1 MDTNAMVGMLEALS
15 DAKGAPGF
23 EEQAVAVAEGYARAL
38 ELGAVRKDTLH
49 NLYIRPQSNTGKR
62 PVVMLDAHTDEVA
75 FMVHS
80 ILANGMIRFVPL
92 GGWVSYAVPA
102 HRVWVRTRT
111 GAYIPGVVA
120 AKPVHYM
127 TEAEKSAPLT
137 MDAMVIDVGATSRE
151 EAVNDYGVRIGEPIV
166 PDVKFEFD
174 ERHGTFLGKAFDCR
188 IGCAAV
194 LATLDALKGEA
205 LDVDV
210 VGALS
215 VQEEVGTRGAK
226 VTVNAVKPDVAIVF
240 EGCPADDSFV
250 AADQIQTGL
259 KRGPML
265 RHIDRSMI
273 THPAFQRFALD
284 LAAQEGIPVQEA
296 VRTGGSTNGASI
308 HLSEQGIPVIVV
320 GLPVRYAHSHYCYSA
335 LSDLENAV
343 RLAKTVLKHLNEG
356 VIRGWEGND

>member
-1 MDTNAMVGMLEALS
+1 MNTEAMIRMLAELS

-23 EEQAVAVAEGYARAL
+23 EEEAVAVAEKYARAL
-38 ELGAVRKDTLH
+38 ELGAVRKDAMH
-49 NLYIRPQSNTGKR
+49 NLYIRPQSNTGRR

-80 ILANGMIRFVPL
+80 ILANGMIRFIPL

-102 HRVWVRTRT
+102 HRVWVRTKA
-111 GAYIPGVVA
+111 GAYVPGVVA

-127 TEAEKSAPLT
+127 TEAEQSAPLT

-151 EAVNDYGVRIGEPIV
+151 EVENDYGIRVGAPIV
-166 PDVKFEFD
+166 PDAKFEYD
-174 ERHGTFLGKAFDCR
+174 EAHGTFLGKAFDCR
-188 IGCAAV
+188 IGCAAL

-215 VQEEVGTRGAK
+215 TQEEVGPRGAK
-226 VTVNAVKPDVAIVF
+226 VTARAVKPDAAIVF

-265 RHIDRSMI
+265 RHIDRAMI

-284 LAAQEGIPVQEA
+284 LAERSGIPVQEA
-296 VRTGGSTNGASI
+296 VRTGGGTNGAPI

-343 RLAKTVLKHLNEG
+343 RLGAAVLKHLNENI
-356 VIRGWEGND
+356 IRGWEGND

>member
-1 MDTNAMVGMLEALS
+1 METNAMVKMLAELS
-15 DAKGAPGF
+15 DAMGAPGF
-23 EEQAVAVAEGYARAL
+23 EEQAVAVAERYAREL
-38 ELGAVRKDTLH
+38 QLGATCKDTLH
-49 NLYIRPQSNTGKR
+49 NLYIRPQDNTGKR

-80 ILANGMIRFVPL
+80 ILANGMIKFVPL

-102 HRVWVRTRT
+102 HRVWVRTKS
-111 GAYIPGVVA
+111 GEYIPGVVA

-127 TEAEKSAPLT
+127 SEAEKNAPLT
-137 MDAMVIDVGATSRE
+137 MDAMVIDVGASSRE

-166 PDVKFEFD
+166 PDVKFHFD
-174 ERHGTFLGKAFDCR
+174 AKHGTFLGKAFDCR

-194 LATLDALKGEA
+194 LATLDALKGEER
-205 LDVDV
+205 DVDV

-215 VQEEVGTRGAK
+215 VQEEVGCRGAK
-226 VTVNAVKPDVAIVF
+226 VTVNNVKPDVAIVF

-284 LAAQEGIPVQEA
+284 LAERNGIPVQEA
-296 VRTGGSTNGASI
+296 VRTGGSTNGSAI

-320 GLPVRYAHSHYCYSA
+320 GLPVRYAHSHYCYSS

-343 RLAKTVLKHLNEG
+343 KLGAAVIRSLNEG